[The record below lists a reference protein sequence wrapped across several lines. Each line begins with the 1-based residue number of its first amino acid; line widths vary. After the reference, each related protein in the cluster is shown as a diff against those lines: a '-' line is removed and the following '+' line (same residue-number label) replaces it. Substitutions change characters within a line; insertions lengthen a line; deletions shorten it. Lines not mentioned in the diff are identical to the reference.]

1 MAQQECEEVKK
12 MLKDMQEAT
21 SRLRSVFDSGGSVEE
36 IRERMGDMRM
46 CLMRH
51 KRLRFDLMFWEKR
64 SKKVQ
69 RVKEISEKQQ
79 KGEQLSVGD
88 LHVLYQI
95 DGGLFGEE
103 LWGWGRLE
111 GAYGSIYDIIK
122 TRRESASDGW

>member
-64 SKKVQ
+64 SKKV
-69 RVKEISEKQQ
+69 
-79 KGEQLSVGD
+79 
-88 LHVLYQI
+88 
-95 DGGLFGEE
+95 
-103 LWGWGRLE
+103 
-111 GAYGSIYDIIK
+111 
-122 TRRESASDGW
+122 